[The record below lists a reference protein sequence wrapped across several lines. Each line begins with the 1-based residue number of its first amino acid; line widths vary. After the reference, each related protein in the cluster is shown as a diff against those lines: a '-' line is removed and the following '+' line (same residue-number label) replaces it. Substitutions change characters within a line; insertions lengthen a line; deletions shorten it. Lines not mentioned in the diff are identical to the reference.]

1 MQYSFETAICLEKS
15 CSVALPI
22 AMVHRKE
29 WHIRSGYQ
37 ATSNSHISSKQVN
50 SPRPCKSKHTA
61 AAEQTWQLRNARLL
75 YHIFRWGSF
84 SNRRSYSIARWSHRC
99 PFPIDWLINRGV
111 SSEAPLTTGFY
122 DDRWDEPV
130 TGPPIFT
137 KRTYKLGGLFSFVST
152 SSLRRPVRFFF
163 VSAFAR
169 VAARD
174 YLNPPAEPEPES
186 AGAAKLERSVAGI
199 DGKK

>member
-1 MQYSFETAICLEKS
+1 M
-15 CSVALPI
+15 
-22 AMVHRKE
+22 
-29 WHIRSGYQ
+29 
-37 ATSNSHISSKQVN
+37 
-50 SPRPCKSKHTA
+50 
-61 AAEQTWQLRNARLL
+61 
-75 YHIFRWGSF
+75 
-84 SNRRSYSIARWSHRC
+84 
-99 PFPIDWLINRGV
+99 INRGV

-137 KRTYKLGGLFSFVST
+137 KRTSNWVVSSVLFRLHLSD
-152 SSLRRPVRFFF
+152 VRSDFF

>member
-137 KRTYKLGGLFSFVST
+137 KRTSNWVVSSVLFRLHLSDVRRCCQGLLESSGGT
-152 SSLRRPVRFFF
+152 
-163 VSAFAR
+163 
-169 VAARD
+169 
-174 YLNPPAEPEPES
+174 
-186 AGAAKLERSVAGI
+186 GAICCWDRWKKNEKNRSNWR
-199 DGKK
+199 